1 MKGQI
6 FEVMGFVMLAIAII
20 AVIILLRTTSIGSF
34 GKTILT
40 LAERHEREGVSAG
53 ANALFSMTE
62 SKSGKSLQELVGIA
76 AYIGND
82 TIDFGPSISYVD
94 VPQEITWR
102 LDALYGKDHWYMR
115 VPYPKIEAAIQIIFI
130 QDTSSSLCD
139 DVENLR
145 KVLPGLIS
153 DLRAAGKRVTA
164 TIYLLE
170 GGSPCCGIGSNPSQP
185 YVISCD
191 KFPQSQYLR
200 CSNIGGLQCEDKR
213 RGDPSEDWGHGTA
226 CAIEAGPIEGWQ
238 KFSVRVVI
246 PISDEVPEGSE
257 CGLDTGNPR
266 CCASTPSS
274 YVEQH
279 NSLLRG
285 IEVAKKNGVFA
296 FPIKADPGSG
306 CCPSCSNCDAKCN
319 ICVIWQGQTYHDFT
333 QLQCQCSGLVTQY
346 MTEMATATGGQMY
359 DLSKGSDLAS
369 ALKDV
374 IEKVTPERTGALEA
388 GNRAGYEI
396 AQRTKNIRA
405 VNFPVPVAVAGVYTT
420 ANIYEWA

>member
-1 MKGQI
+1 MYAAIPTNSCRDFPLFDSVIEKSALAPALTPSLSCLSARVRMV
-6 FEVMGFVMLAIAII
+6 FPKLPMLVVLKRII

-62 SKSGKSLQELVGIA
+62 SKSGKSLQEFVGIA

-170 GGSPCCGIGSNPSQP
+170 G
-185 YVISCD
+185 
-191 KFPQSQYLR
+191 
-200 CSNIGGLQCEDKR
+200 
-213 RGDPSEDWGHGTA
+213 
-226 CAIEAGPIEGWQ
+226 
-238 KFSVRVVI
+238 
-246 PISDEVPEGSE
+246 
-257 CGLDTGNPR
+257 
-266 CCASTPSS
+266 
-274 YVEQH
+274 
-279 NSLLRG
+279 
-285 IEVAKKNGVFA
+285 
-296 FPIKADPGSG
+296 
-306 CCPSCSNCDAKCN
+306 
-319 ICVIWQGQTYHDFT
+319 
-333 QLQCQCSGLVTQY
+333 
-346 MTEMATATGGQMY
+346 
-359 DLSKGSDLAS
+359 
-369 ALKDV
+369 
-374 IEKVTPERTGALEA
+374 
-388 GNRAGYEI
+388 
-396 AQRTKNIRA
+396 
-405 VNFPVPVAVAGVYTT
+405 
-420 ANIYEWA
+420 